1 MRRDRAIRQQRLGGG
16 LGALFFGKGDAQFEN
31 PVEQFWSDHHAITP
45 RSTDVDRAGR
55 PVIVLDYI
63 SSSTKRRSL
72 KTRSGTA
79 WRNRVAFRNVV
90 ENGAKVIIAFQ
101 CR

>member
-1 MRRDRAIRQQRLGGG
+1 MRRDRAIRQQRFGSR
-16 LGALFFGKGDAQFEN
+16 LGALFFCKGDAQFEN
-31 PVEQFWSDHHAITP
+31 PVEQFWNDHSAFTL
-45 RSTDVDRAGR
+45 RSTEVDRR
-55 PVIVLDYI
+55 QPPTIVLDYI

-72 KTRSGTA
+72 KTRSGRA
-79 WRNRVAFRNVV
+79 CRNLVAFWNVV

>member
-1 MRRDRAIRQQRLGGG
+1 MRRDRAIRQQRLGRGF
-16 LGALFFGKGDAQFEN
+16 GAFFLGKGDAQFKILSN
-31 PVEQFWSDHHAITP
+31 CFGHPLAPRPTTGNRAEQQ
-45 RSTDVDRAGR
+45 
-55 PVIVLDYI
+55 PVIVPDYI

-79 WRNRVAFRNVV
+79 WRNRVAFWNVV

-101 CR
+101 CL